1 MKPKQLCYN
10 CKHFECIE
18 KHQWRKPNAEVEQA
32 QSMLRRSPLPPKD
45 NGAFC
50 RCLRVNDPNVG
61 AWRCKYYQHV
71 NDKRKTCK

>member
-18 KHQWRKPNAEVEQA
+18 KQ
-32 QSMLRRSPLPPKD
+32 

-50 RCLRVNDPNVG
+50 RCLRDNDPNVG
-61 AWRCKYYQHV
+61 AWRCRYYKHV
-71 NDKRKTCK
+71 NDNNDEHQRQR